1 MIQCCHFHS
10 AAGNLFPT
18 SQQTVL
24 VCKGCRN
31 IGAQMVWMAP
41 DADRGGVGDEGA
53 QRVSTVGL
61 GSS

>member
-1 MIQCCHFHS
+1 MIQFCHFHS
-10 AAGNLFPT
+10 AAGNLFPM

-24 VCKGCRN
+24 VCEGCHN
-31 IGAQMVWMAP
+31 IGPQTAWMAP
-41 DADRGGVGDEGA
+41 DADRGGVGGKGA